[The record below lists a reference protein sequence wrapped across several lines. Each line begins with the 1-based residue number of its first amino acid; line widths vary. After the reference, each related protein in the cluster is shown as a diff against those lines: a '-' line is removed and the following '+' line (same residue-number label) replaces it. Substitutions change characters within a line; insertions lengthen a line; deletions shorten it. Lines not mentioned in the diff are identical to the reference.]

1 MDWMY
6 LFYFSLA
13 LLFFFGASSAGKGAW
28 NEEYTSLKQTKALQG
43 ITALGIALHH
53 MAQKTCA
60 SWLPRAQIVNGLNVF
75 LSMGYMFVAVFLFCS
90 GLGLYKSYKTK
101 PDYLKGFFRR
111 RILPVIIAFYLSEW
125 LYTAIRL
132 LTGERM
138 DLTKVLWYLSGLH
151 MANENSWYAIVI
163 PFFYLVFWAAF
174 RFCRK
179 EGLAIFWVF
188 LFAFFYTVLGTLV
201 DQQNTWWM
209 RGEWWYNS
217 IILFPLGLL
226 FAKCEEKITKF
237 FKKGYWIW
245 LIVSFAAIFALFR
258 LTQYMQA
265 NGIGYYGE
273 WGGNMLKVPHRLL
286 SAASEWLVSIAY
298 VSFCFL
304 LMMKVKLGNRAIAG
318 LGAITLEFYL
328 IHGLFV
334 ELFGYGFLDSG
345 RRILYIRSLPL
356 YIVAVLAASVPASLL
371 FRFFCRRILRW
382 IDEMRLSE
390 DEKAALRRQRLK
402 ESRTRKETI
411 ASKTRIIRNLFFPAL
426 FVLLVIGMFLLSSN
440 SPNRTYGH
448 IQVTPPEGYTL
459 TYSDSRY
466 ATWKY
471 TGEGK
476 KPGNIVFDEGI
487 RGDHAQGFA
496 SVEDVLRDCDWMTEL
511 EIYTNPQG
519 IRMARGFSTKF
530 SDYKERRYYIESDDG
545 VFLLC
550 MIEDPRYYDPEDC
563 EEAMQQTADAIRR
576 K

>member
-13 LLFFFGASSAGKGAW
+13 LLLFFGAGSARRGAW

-60 SWLPRAQIVNGLNVF
+60 SWLPRAQTVNGLNVF

-90 GLGLYKSYKTK
+90 GLGLYKSYRTK

-125 LYTAIRL
+125 LYTVIRL
-132 LTGERM
+132 LSGERM
-138 DLTKVLWYLSGLH
+138 DLTKILWYLSGLH
-151 MANENSWYAIVI
+151 MANENSWYVIVI

-174 RFCRK
+174 RFCKK

-188 LFAFFYTVLGTLV
+188 LFTLAYTVLGSLI
-201 DQQNTWWM
+201 DHQNTWWM

-226 FAKCEEKITKF
+226 FAKYEGKVTNF
-237 FKKGYWIW
+237 FRKGYWIW

-258 LTQYMQA
+258 GTQYMQA

-273 WGGNMLKVPHRLL
+273 WGSNMLKVPHRLL
-286 SAASEWLVSIAY
+286 SAASEWLVCIAY
-298 VSFCFL
+298 VTFCFL
-304 LMMKVKLGNRAIAG
+304 LMMKVKFGNRALAG
-318 LGAITLEFYL
+318 LGAITLDFYL

-334 ELFGYGFLDSG
+334 ELFGYSFLDSG

-356 YIVAVLAASVPASLL
+356 YIIAVLAASIPASLL
-371 FRFFCRRILRW
+371 FRYVRKSILRY
-382 IDEMRLSE
+382 IEEMRMSE
-390 DEKAALRRQRLK
+390 DEKGAARRKRLK
-402 ESRTRKETI
+402 ENRERKEKLVSGT
-411 ASKTRIIRNLFFPAL
+411 KIIRKIFFPAL
-426 FVLLVIGMFLLSSN
+426 FALMVIGMILLRPD
-440 SPNRTYGH
+440 SPGRVYGN
-448 IQVTPPEGYTL
+448 ILVTPPEGYAKTF
-459 TYSDSRY
+459 TDSRY

-471 TGEGK
+471 CDTDK
-476 KPGNIVFDEGI
+476 NPGVLVFDAEI
-487 RGDHAQGFA
+487 RGEHSQGFA
-496 SVEDVLRDCDWMTEL
+496 NAEAVLRDCDWMTEP
-511 EIYTNPQG
+511 EIYINPQG
-519 IRMARGFSTKF
+519 IRMARGYSTKF
-530 SDYKERRYYIESDDG
+530 SDYRERRYYVESDDG
-545 VFLLC
+545 VFLLS

-563 EEAMQQTADAIRR
+563 EEVMQEAADAIRR

>member
-13 LLFFFGASSAGKGAW
+13 LLFFFGARSAGKGAW
-28 NEEYTSLKQTKALQG
+28 NEEYTSLGQTKALQG

-90 GLGLYKSYKTK
+90 GLGLYKSYRTK

-111 RILPVIIAFYLSEW
+111 RILPIVIAFYLSEW
-125 LYTAIRL
+125 LYTVIRL

-138 DLTKVLWYLSGLH
+138 DLTKILWYLSGLR

-174 RFCRK
+174 RFCKK
-179 EGLAIFWVF
+179 EGTAIFWVF
-188 LFAFFYTVLGTLV
+188 LFTLAYTLLGTLI
-201 DQQNTWWM
+201 DHQNTWWM

-226 FAKCEEKITKF
+226 FAKYEEKITNF
-237 FKKGYWIW
+237 FRKGYWIW
-245 LIVSFAAIFALFR
+245 LIISFAAIFALFR
-258 LTQYMQA
+258 GTQYMQA
-265 NGIGYYGE
+265 IGIGYYGE
-273 WGGNMLKVPHRLL
+273 WGSNMLKVPHRLL

-304 LMMKVKLGNRAIAG
+304 LMMKVKLGNRALAG
-318 LGAITLEFYL
+318 HGAITLEFYL

-334 ELFGYGFLDSG
+334 ELFGFGFLESG
-345 RRILYIRSLPL
+345 RRIFYIRSLPL
-356 YIVAVLAASVPASLL
+356 YIAAVLAASVPASLF
-371 FRFFCRRILRW
+371 FRFLCKSVLRW
-382 IDEMRLSE
+382 INGMGMSAE
-390 DEKAALRRQRLK
+390 EKAADKRKRLK
-402 ESRTRKETI
+402 EYKEWKETVF
-411 ASKTRIIRNLFFPAL
+411 SRTRIIRNLFFPVL
-426 FVLLVIGMFLLSSN
+426 FVLMVIGMFLLSPDSLG
-440 SPNRTYGH
+440 RTYGN
-448 IQVTPPEGYTL
+448 IVVTPPEGYTK
-459 TYSDSRY
+459 TFTDSRY

-471 TGEGK
+471 EGNDK
-476 KPGNIVFDEGI
+476 KPGILVFDAEI
-487 RGDHAQGFA
+487 RGEHSQGFA
-496 SVEDVLRDCDWMTEL
+496 DAEAVVRECDWMTEL

-519 IRMARGFSTKF
+519 IRMARGYSTKF
-530 SDYKERRYYIESDDG
+530 SDYRERRYYVESDEG

-563 EEAMQQTADAIRR
+563 EKAMQEAADAIRR